1 MPLCV
6 CLLAQQFKKLTTYFD
21 EIFPKCGCV
30 TSNKLI
36 RFSDHDADAGISK
49 RKLYHCE
56 IGAIERILLITQEVV
71 DE

>member
-36 RFSDHDADAGISK
+36 
-49 RKLYHCE
+49 
-56 IGAIERILLITQEVV
+56 
-71 DE
+71 